1 MPLFFRN
8 LLPPAL
14 SAGNLSLLANSCKEG
29 ADPVDDDIIKNIR
42 LIERLKYGILQW
54 MAHLFRALYN
64 GPEKLI
70 QDSLSSLILYCY
82 LLGNRV
88 GVSFSHLDQGINDK
102 ARAYLKEQDNQEH
115 GIPPEEVLLFLR
127 YRETHKN

>member
-1 MPLFFRN
+1 M
-8 LLPPAL
+8 
-14 SAGNLSLLANSCKEG
+14 E
-29 ADPVDDDIIKNIR
+29 DDIIKNIR

-54 MAHLFRALYN
+54 IAQLFRALYN

-70 QDSLSSLILYCY
+70 QDALSNLVLYCY

-88 GVSFSHLDQGINDK
+88 GVSFSRLDQGIIDK
-102 ARAYLKEQDNQEH
+102 AKVYLKEQDNQEH